1 MEKFGHCHILQPN
14 NKRSGQGN
22 KKLNALQELDHDYY
36 HDVLLQLRLASVG
49 FSAKYP
55 RAAYSAHNFESMK
68 DKPKTKGLNEKQV
81 LELLKTILPKTTSDL
96 NLAGKIIE
104 AFEEEFKLKS
114 QTSAF
119 EKFLEKCELPD
130 LEPATVNEVKTQLS
144 AAFGPANV
152 KIDVDKK
159 EKVLDVEFKA
169 GKTTFNGQIKVKP
182 VTEES
187 DEQEIKLKFVPF
199 PVCLPADLELV
210 WLLAK
215 QENLTNEEAGISL
228 AKIEEDFWLSKAGQ
242 KAIRDRVE
250 KSFPEFIAR
259 VPAALLKEVNLKR
272 HYKEPETIKAIHSI
286 SK

>member
-1 MEKFGHCHILQPN
+1 MEKFGYCHILQPN

-22 KKLNALQELDHDYY
+22 KKLTALQELDHDHH

-49 FSAKYP
+49 FSANYP
-55 RAAYSAHNFESMK
+55 RAAYGAHNFESMK
-68 DKPKTKGLNEKQV
+68 DKRKTKGLNEKQV

-130 LEPATVNEVKTQLS
+130 LEPATVNEVKNQLS

-159 EKVLDVEFKA
+159 EKLLDVEFKA

>member
-1 MEKFGHCHILQPN
+1 MLQPN

-22 KKLNALQELDHDYY
+22 KNLTALQELDHDHH

-55 RAAYSAHNFESMK
+55 PAAHDAHNFESMK

-114 QTSAF
+114 QTLAF

-152 KIDVDKK
+152 KIDIDKK

-182 VTEES
+182 VSEES

-272 HYKEPETIKAIHSI
+272 HYKEPETIKSIHSI